1 MVFLSYFFLSPL
13 GKENAH
19 LEEKIS
25 TQGKASSG
33 FDEAFSQL
41 CDPLLPVRGHAMI
54 QLALLLR
61 QRDPKAVQATDTLL
75 KIFLEQL
82 LHDDSYIYLAAIQGL
97 VSLADV
103 RADMVIPRLACEFA
117 MCQKEAGNVAV
128 KTKDAN
134 EKGYYKQREEGW
146 FVLVLNKACLTLKRV
161 LFVSPKTGSDLELF
175 LHVIKE

>member
-1 MVFLSYFFLSPL
+1 
-13 GKENAH
+13 
-19 LEEKIS
+19 
-25 TQGKASSG
+25 
-33 FDEAFSQL
+33 
-41 CDPLLPVRGHAMI
+41 MI

-82 LHDDSYIYLAAIQGL
+82 SHDDSYIYLAAIQVL

-128 KTKDAN
+128 KTKDVN
-134 EKGYYKQREEGW
+134 DKGYYKQSEEGW
-146 FVLVLNKACLTLKRV
+146 FGFCVKHARH
-161 LFVSPKTGSDLELF
+161 GS
-175 LHVIKE
+175 H

>member
-1 MVFLSYFFLSPL
+1 MSS
-13 GKENAH
+13 
-19 LEEKIS
+19 S
-25 TQGKASSG
+25 SQGKSSSA

-82 LHDDSYIYLAAIQGL
+82 SHGDSYIYLAAIQGL

-103 RADMVIPRLACEFA
+103 RADMVMPRLACEFA
-117 MCQKEAGNVAV
+117 MYQKEAGNIAGM
-128 KTKDAN
+128 TKDVN
-134 EKGYYKQREEGW
+134 EKGCFKLSE
-146 FVLVLNKACLTLKRV
+146 
-161 LFVSPKTGSDLELF
+161 TG
-175 LHVIKE
+175 